1 MDPRDCTRKGLLHVL
16 NAFNL
21 IMKGRRFSQSA
32 VALPEMGTARKPKKL
47 WSVKH
52 GVDW

>member
-1 MDPRDCTRKGLLHVL
+1 MDPRDRTRKGLLHVL

-21 IMKGRRFSQSA
+21 IMKVRRLSLCAS
-32 VALPEMGTARKPKKL
+32 ALPEMGTARKPRKL
-47 WSVKH
+47 WGVKH